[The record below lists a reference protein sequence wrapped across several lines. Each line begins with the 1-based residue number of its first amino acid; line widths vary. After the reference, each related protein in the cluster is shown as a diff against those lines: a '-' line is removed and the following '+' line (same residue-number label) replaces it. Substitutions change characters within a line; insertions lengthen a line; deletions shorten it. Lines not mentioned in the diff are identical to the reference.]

1 MASIDGPAARHSA
14 RGNGGM
20 PPPPPPA
27 PPGDAAAV
35 RARQL
40 RAAAVPPAALPQTP
54 HRRRWGRIAAGAVLV
69 LLGGLVTASL
79 FVSAGNRVEVLALA
93 NDVAKNQTIEAD
105 DLTRVRVGSDG
116 GVDTVPA
123 SRFDEVVGRVAAMD
137 MPAGG
142 ILSPGQLRPSGENA
156 LADGEAVV
164 GLKLAPGAAP
174 LGQLRPGAS
183 VKVVTRPPTG
193 TQGRI
198 ESAEGR
204 LLDASAEPED
214 NGDRPVDVV
223 VPASDAADISAA
235 SAEDRVTVV
244 VLGG

>member
-1 MASIDGPAARHSA
+1 MASVEGPPARHAS

-27 PPGDAAAV
+27 PPGDPAV

-40 RAAAVPPAALPQTP
+40 RAAAVPPAALPQAP
-54 HRRRWGRIAAGAVLV
+54 YRRRWGRIAAGAVLV

-93 NDVAKNQTIEAD
+93 NDVAKNETIEPG

-123 SRFDEVVGRVAAMD
+123 DRFDETVGRVAAMD
-137 MPAGG
+137 IPAGG
-142 ILSPGQLRPSGENA
+142 VLSPRQLRPSGENA

-164 GLKLAPGAAP
+164 GLLLSSSAAP
-174 LGQLRPGAS
+174 LGQLRAGVS
-183 VKVVTRPPTG
+183 VEVVVRPPTG
-193 TQGRI
+193 TQGRVDNV
-198 ESAEGR
+198 EGR

-214 NGDRPVDVV
+214 DGDRPVDVV
-223 VPASDAADISAA
+223 VPASDAAEISAA